1 MIKNNIKNFK
11 FLEDDDSI
19 FTIAEIGIN
28 HEGNI
33 DKCAEMIKAASEAG
47 ADAVKLQT
55 IDPDENYSK
64 DTISYKLFKK
74 AWLTPEDTE
83 KMFVYARSL
92 NIEPF
97 TTVGDFK
104 TLEWVKGLKPEIYKI
119 SSGLIDHLPL
129 IKKIGKFNKP
139 IIISSGTASEE
150 EVDIAINNLIE
161 TDNKNIVLLHCVSS
175 YPTPFDQTNL
185 KVIRKMINKYSFP
198 IGYSDHA
205 LGYKAVL
212 AATILGSRVIEKHF
226 TLDTN
231 KKGFDHGISL
241 DPNTFKQMIKDINFY
256 KKMLGKGSNWL
267 STVEIK
273 NKKWMRRI
281 IVANKQLKK
290 GHIIKEQDILFM
302 RHTEDIQGLRP
313 AEFYNIIGKVLCNNI
328 NTNFPI
334 LKEDLYD
341 K

>member
-185 KVIRKMINKYSFP
+185 KVIRKMINKYSQTKMT
-198 IGYSDHA
+198 S
-205 LGYKAVL
+205 
-212 AATILGSRVIEKHF
+212 ATVKCLVQK
-226 TLDTN
+226 
-231 KKGFDHGISL
+231 
-241 DPNTFKQMIKDINFY
+241 IKI
-256 KKMLGKGSNWL
+256 
-267 STVEIK
+267 
-273 NKKWMRRI
+273 
-281 IVANKQLKK
+281 
-290 GHIIKEQDILFM
+290 
-302 RHTEDIQGLRP
+302 
-313 AEFYNIIGKVLCNNI
+313 
-328 NTNFPI
+328 
-334 LKEDLYD
+334 
-341 K
+341 